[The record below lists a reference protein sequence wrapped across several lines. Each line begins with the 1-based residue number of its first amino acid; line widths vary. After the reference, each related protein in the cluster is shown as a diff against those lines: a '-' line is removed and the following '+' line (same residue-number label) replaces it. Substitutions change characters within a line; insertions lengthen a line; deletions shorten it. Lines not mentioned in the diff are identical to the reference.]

1 MSGRYELVI
10 VTATGWYPVL
20 TACSPTGRIDILQK
34 LAEVMTEVRKG
45 RGTEYELVTCE
56 IEASGY
62 TKQSMEEIRAAKIR
76 LK

>member
-10 VTATGWYPVL
+10 VTSTGWYPVL
-20 TACSPTGRIDILQK
+20 TACSPTTRIDILDQ

-45 RGTEYELVTCE
+45 RGEDYDLVVCE
-56 IEASGY
+56 ISDYGY
-62 TKQSMEEIRAAKIR
+62 TDKSLKEIHETKRR